1 MLDVGQRVIIRDGR
15 PDNSTSPIEFVR
27 AMVPLIGRTGTI
39 VRRSSLGGRYVY
51 RVEVIERNGNTST
64 WNYIEEWLDH
74 ECESLKNT
82 VTRQDKAALTRFLN
96 EF

>member
-1 MLDVGQRVIIRDGR
+1 MLEVGQRVIIRDGR
-15 PDNSTSPIEFVR
+15 PDNNTSPIDFVR

-39 VRRSSLGGRYVY
+39 VTRSFWGGRYIY
-51 RVEVIERNGNTST
+51 RVEVVARNGTTTT
-64 WNYIEEWLDH
+64 WNYIEEWLAP
-74 ECESLKNT
+74 ECEPLKNT